1 MAEIRYL
8 RKWADGVPVVA
19 APAETG
25 STTAEQFHPE
35 PGLALLHD
43 PGPRP
48 GILTI
53 RPLPDRTGLIIAG
66 EADLTVQD
74 KLHAALA
81 ALPEGGA
88 ADIHLNLS
96 GLRFIDVACTRE
108 LIAVTSR
115 HPAAQVVIHDPPAA
129 LLRIAALLDPDA
141 SIGLTGPDHRPRP
154 VRPARA
160 RPARP
165 CPAPD
170 RRPRRR

>member
-8 RKWADGVPVVA
+8 HTMADGGPVAA
-19 APAETG
+19 APAQTG
-25 STTAEQFHPE
+25 TTTAEQLHPE
-35 PGLALLHD
+35 PGLALLDD

-53 RPLPDRTGLIIAG
+53 GALPGRTGLIIAG

-74 KLHAALA
+74 QLHAALA
-81 ALPEGGA
+81 ALPADGA
-88 ADIHLNLS
+88 AGICLNLS

-115 HPAAQVVIHDPPAA
+115 HPAAHVVIHDPPAV

-141 SIGLTGPDHRPRP
+141 SIGFTGAW
-154 VRPARA
+154 VW
-160 RPARP
+160 
-165 CPAPD
+165 
-170 RRPRRR
+170 